1 MSTVLANPRE
11 LLAARLDDPAVVE
24 NLNRLLDQLPLLA
37 FGAEAVSELIR
48 RGDSITE
55 SISQEVS
62 ELRQLKVWDEAPRLV
77 ESIPQ
82 LYRAGTG
89 LAEAANKPAFQNLLN
104 SGLIE
109 ELGKPET
116 ISLIKRLFGKL
127 ELIVFAV
134 ESVDDLIRRSD
145 TIIDSTRQSLIDATK
160 LLPDAVTAEKLMG
173 LAGRIPGLFEVAMKL
188 LDTGIVEKLEHVST
202 AAVQIVDS
210 GLLDSA
216 KVKTLADMGGTMVET
231 LDQTKKKAA
240 RNDIPK
246 IGVLGLLGALR
257 DPDIQATLAFALD
270 FGKRYGAK
278 MRATPPA
285 GPSS

>member
-37 FGAEAVSELIR
+37 FGAKAVSELIQ
-48 RGDSITE
+48 RGDTITE

-62 ELRQLKVWDEAPRLV
+62 ELRQLKVWDETPRLV

-82 LYRAGTG
+82 LYKAGTG
-89 LAEAANKPAFQNLLN
+89 LAEAANKPAFHKLLA
-104 SGLIE
+104 
-109 ELGKPET
+109 
-116 ISLIKRLFGKL
+116 KL

-134 ESVDDLIRRSD
+134 ESVDGLIRRSD

-160 LLPDAVTAEKLMG
+160 LLPDTATAEKLMG

-246 IGVLGLLGALR
+246 VGVLGLLGALR

-278 MRATPPA
+278 MRATAPTEA
-285 GPSS
+285 SS